1 MRGRFDN
8 IYAHG
13 FLRAAVCVPRVHVA
27 EPKANAAESLRLAR
41 LADERQAGLALFPEL
56 GISAYTNDELFFQD
70 ALLTQVSSELA
81 GLIEASRELLPV
93 LIVGAPFAVEGRLYN
108 CAFVMHRGA
117 LLGIVPKAYLPN
129 YREFYEKR
137 YFAPGVERTRGSVT
151 FAGREVPFG
160 TDLLFRASDVA
171 DLVVHVEICEDV
183 WTPIPPSSL
192 GAMAGATVLA
202 NLSASNITV
211 GKAQARRDLCRSQS
225 MRCVA
230 AYLYS
235 AAGQGES
242 TTDLAWDGQAAVF
255 ENGELLAEAERFA
268 REAQMITAD
277 IDLERLRQERMRF
290 GSFGD
295 CADRHAQDRAFRS
308 VGFALRPPLDGKVP
322 LERAVD
328 RFPFVPSDPARRDEN
343 CYEAFNIQVHGLET
357 RLKAIG
363 LRKVVLGISGGLDS
377 THALIVAARA
387 FDRLGFDRKGI
398 LCYTLPGFAT
408 SKLTRA
414 NAQALMQAFGVSAHE
429 IDITPSARQTLLD
442 IGHPAARGE
451 EIYDLT
457 FENVQAGARTALLF
471 RLANQND
478 AIVMG
483 TGDLSELALGWC
495 TYGVGD
501 QMSHYNVNGSVPKTL
516 IQHLI
521 RWVADREEF
530 GRAVSETLRGVL
542 ATEISPELVPSHGDA
557 PGQRSEEM
565 IGPYSLQDFNLY
577 YVTRFGLRP
586 SKVAY
591 LSWNAW
597 HDIAAGG
604 WPIGLRDLDKRQ
616 YDLAA
621 IRKWLRVFLYRFFET
636 SQFKRSAMP
645 NGPKVGSGGSLSPR
659 GDWRAPSD
667 SHADTWLAE
676 LDADVPDSA

>member
-1 MRGRFDN
+1 MFDN

-13 FLRAAVCVPRVHVA
+13 FARVAVCVPRAHVA
-27 EPKANAAESLRLAR
+27 EPKANATETLRLAR
-41 LADERQAGLALFPEL
+41 LAHERQASLALYPEL

-70 ALLTQVSSELA
+70 ALLTEVNSALS
-81 GLIEASRELLPV
+81 GLIEASRELFPV
-93 LIVGAPFAVEGRLYN
+93 LIVGAPLAVDGRLYN
-108 CAFVMHRGA
+108 CAFIIHRGA

-137 YFAPGVERTRGSVT
+137 YFAPGVARIAASVT
-151 FAGREVPFG
+151 FGGREVPFG
-160 TDLLFRASDVA
+160 TDLLFRAEDVEGFV
-171 DLVVHVEICEDV
+171 LHVEICEDV
-183 WTPIPPSSL
+183 WTPIPPSSF

-211 GKAQARRDLCRSQS
+211 GKAQARRDLCGSQS

-242 TTDLAWDGQAAVF
+242 TTDLAWDGQGAIF
-255 ENGELLAEAERFA
+255 ENGELLAEAARFA
-268 REAQMITAD
+268 REAQLITAD
-277 IDLERLRQERMRF
+277 VDLERLRQERMRL
-290 GSFGD
+290 GSWGD
-295 CADRHAQDRAFRS
+295 CADHHRDDRAFRS
-308 VGFALRPPLDGKVP
+308 IGFALAPPLDRNVP
-322 LERAVD
+322 LARAVD
-328 RFPFVPSDPARRDEN
+328 RFPFLPSNPALLDEN

-363 LRKVVLGISGGLDS
+363 VKKVVLGISGGLDS

-387 FDRLGFDRKGI
+387 FDRLGCERRDI

-408 SKLTRA
+408 SKLTKT
-414 NAQALMQAFGVSAHE
+414 NAHALMQAFGVSAHE
-429 IDITPSARQTLLD
+429 IDIAPVARQTLAD
-442 IGHPAARGE
+442 IGHPSLKGQPV
-451 EIYDLT
+451 YDLT

-530 GRAVSETLRGVL
+530 GPAVSETLRGVL
-542 ATEISPELVPSHGDA
+542 ATEISPELVPGEGDA
-557 PGQRSEEM
+557 PGQRSEDT
-565 IGPYSLQDFNLY
+565 IGPYPLQDFNLY
-577 YVTRFGLRP
+577 YVTRYGLRP

-591 LSWNAW
+591 LAWNAW
-597 HDIAAGG
+597 RDVAAGG
-604 WPIGLRDLDKRQ
+604 WPVGFRDEDKRQ
-616 YDLAA
+616 YDLAT
-621 IRKWLRVFLYRFFET
+621 IRKWLRVFLYRFFQT

-645 NGPKVGSGGSLSPR
+645 NGPKVASGGSLSPR

-676 LDADVPDSA
+676 LDAHVPEGE